1 MRCFC
6 GSHRAFS
13 DCCQGVLADQSA
25 TTPEQ
30 LMRSRFSAYCLKD
43 IDYLVATWHPSQR
56 GNNSH
61 ADIAAFAT
69 SAHFIKLQVKQCSE
83 QPPTLF
89 KLASDGIAKNNKVG
103 FVEFI
108 ACFIQDEKLQQ
119 LHEIS
124 RFVQQQGNW
133 YYLDGELLPLTVQKI
148 GRNDLCPCQSG
159 KKFKHC
165 MPHLEAH

>member
-1 MRCFC
+1 MYCFC
-6 GSHRAFS
+6 GSNREFN
-13 DCCQGVLADQSA
+13 DCCQGVLATQSA

-61 ADIAAFAT
+61 ADIAAFAN
-69 SAHFIKLQVKQCSE
+69 SAHFIKLQVTQCSE
-83 QPPTLF
+83 QAPTLF
-89 KLASDGIAKNNKVG
+89 KPAPEVIAVADKVG

-124 RFVQQQGNW
+124 RFVQQQGRW
-133 YYLDGELLPLTVQKI
+133 YYLDGELFPFAVQKI

-165 MPHLEAH
+165 LTHLAAH

>member
-1 MRCFC
+1 MHCFC
-6 GSHRAFS
+6 GSNREFN
-13 DCCQGVLADQSA
+13 DCCQGVLATQSA

-61 ADIAAFAT
+61 ADIAAFAN
-69 SAHFIKLQVKQCSE
+69 SAHFIKLQVTQCSE
-83 QPPTLF
+83 QAPTLF
-89 KLASDGIAKNNKVG
+89 KPAPEVIAVADKVG

-119 LHEIS
+119 LREIS
-124 RFVQQQGNW
+124 RFVQQQGRW
-133 YYLDGELLPLTVQKI
+133 YYLDGELFPFAVQKI

-165 MPHLEAH
+165 LTHLAAH